1 MTSGQEETMA
11 SDPEGGPSQEPHYR
25 RFSRTD
31 RLMHALLF
39 TSFLGLSL
47 TGLPLLFAD
56 RAWAHGFAQA
66 IGIRTAGNIHR
77 TFAVVLIGT
86 FVWHVARIVERLFL
100 KKDFG
105 ILWGPDSLVPQ
116 PRDVREF
123 VAHMKWFLHLGPRP
137 QFDHFAY
144 WQKFDYWA
152 VFWGMGV
159 IGGSG
164 LMLWFPT
171 VFAKVLP
178 GWVFNV
184 ATVIHGEE
192 ALLAVIFIFTVHFF
206 NENLRPEKFPMDEVM
221 FTGSVPASEMKL
233 ERPGE
238 WKRLEAEGA
247 LDALRVPP
255 PPRRLRVA
263 GRIIGSAAIGLGLVL
278 VCLTIFSL
286 TR

>member
-1 MTSGQEETMA
+1 MA
-11 SDPEGGPSQEPHYR
+11 SAPANSPSQEPYYL

-31 RLMHALLF
+31 RVMHALLF
-39 TSFLGLSL
+39 SSFLGLSL
-47 TGLPLLFAD
+47 TGLPLLFSD
-56 RAWAHGFAQA
+56 RAWAQGFVQV
-66 IGIRTAGNIHR
+66 IGVRTAGNIHR
-77 TFAVVLIGT
+77 FFAVILIGT

-100 KKDFG
+100 RKDFG

-123 VAHMKWFLHLGPRP
+123 IGHMKWFLGLGPRP
-137 QFDHFAY
+137 EFDHFAY

-221 FTGSVPASEMKL
+221 FTGSVHAGEMKL

-238 WKRLEAEGA
+238 WKRLEKEGA
-247 LDALRVPP
+247 LGALRVPP
-255 PPRRLRVA
+255 PHRRLRLA
-263 GRIIGSAAIGLGLVL
+263 GRIIGTAAISLGLVL

>member
-1 MTSGQEETMA
+1 MATAPANGPLEEVY
-11 SDPEGGPSQEPHYR
+11 YR
-25 RFSRTD
+25 RFTRTE
-31 RLMHALLF
+31 RVMHALLF

-47 TGLPLLFAD
+47 TGLPLLFSD

-66 IGIRTAGNIHR
+66 IGVRTAGNIHR
-77 TFAVVLIGT
+77 FFAVVLIGT
-86 FVWHVARIVERLFL
+86 FIWHVARILRRLFL
-100 KKDFG
+100 RRDFG

-123 VAHMKWFLHLGPRP
+123 IGHMKWFLHIGPRP
-137 QFDHFAY
+137 EFDHFAY

-171 VFAKVLP
+171 FFARVLP

-221 FTGSVPASEMKL
+221 FTGRVSAEEMKL

-238 WKRLEAEGA
+238 WKRLTSEAA
-247 LDALRVPP
+247 LDALRLPP
-255 PPRRLRVA
+255 PSRRLRIA
-263 GRIIGSAAIGLGLVL
+263 GRVIGTAAISLGLVL
-278 VCLTIFSL
+278 VTLTIYSL

>member
-1 MTSGQEETMA
+1 MANVPANGRPEEV
-11 SDPEGGPSQEPHYR
+11 YFR
-25 RFSRTD
+25 RFTRTD
-31 RLMHALLF
+31 RVMHALLF

-47 TGLPLLFAD
+47 TGLPLLFSD
-56 RAWAHGFAQA
+56 RAWAQGFAQA
-66 IGIRTAGNIHR
+66 IGVRTAGNIHR
-77 TFAVVLIGT
+77 FFAVILIGT

-100 KKDFG
+100 RRDFG

-123 VAHMKWFLHLGPRP
+123 VGHMRWFLHLGPRP
-137 QFDHFAY
+137 EFDHFAY

-171 VFAKVLP
+171 FFARILP
-178 GWVFNV
+178 GWVFNI

-206 NENLRPEKFPMDEVM
+206 NENIRPEKFPMDEVM
-221 FTGSVPASEMKL
+221 FTGRVSAEELRL

-238 WKRLEAEGA
+238 WKRLQNERS
-247 LDALRVPP
+247 LDGLRVPP
-255 PPRRLRVA
+255 ASRRLHVA
-263 GRIIGSAAIGLGLVL
+263 GRIIGAAAISLGLVL
-278 VCLTIFSL
+278 VTLTIYSL